1 MAAKKEIQDSFSVK
15 GIDVRVIS
23 KGNDNDYISLT
34 DLAKYKSEDP
44 SDAMKTG

>member
-23 KGNDNDYISLT
+23 KGDDNDYISLT
-34 DLAKYKSEDP
+34 SRKVQKRGSFRRH
-44 SDAMKTG
+44 